1 MASSRTRPPEADLVA
16 HVGEVLQAAGIG
28 RDDRL
33 CLALS
38 GGVDSSVLL
47 EILARQRPRI
57 GFALTAAHVNH
68 GLSPHADAWCRFCE
82 AACARLGVGLS
93 IFRVEV
99 ARDDPAGLEAAARAV
114 RLAALSGVSADW
126 LVFAHHQD
134 DQAETVLFRLLRG
147 AGVLGAGAM
156 KAREAGVL
164 GRLRP
169 LLAIRRASIEAFA
182 AAKGIAWVE
191 DESNADPRFSRNFLR
206 HKVFAPLEA
215 EFPAAVPMLARAAGH
230 FQAAGELLDD
240 LAAIDFETCGGDT
253 LALERLL
260 RLSDRRL
267 CNLLRWMIRRANDA
281 PPSSV
286 RINEVVRQL
295 RATSGAPA
303 CLALGAHALT
313 VYRGGVRLMRHTLAG
328 HSSPWH
334 GEASLAWG
342 DGRIVI
348 ERQAGAGLDQAALS
362 AAGSI
367 VFTTRWSGLAM
378 RLSLKRPRR
387 TFKNLCQ
394 EAGVPAWRRDGLP
407 VMQVDGEAVWIAGV
421 GFAAEWCCPPDAA
434 GVVPHWLPP
443 HA

>member
-16 HVGEVLQAAGIG
+16 HVGEVLQAAGIA

-47 EILARQRPRI
+47 EILARLRPRI
-57 GFALTAAHVNH
+57 GYTLAAAHVNH

-82 AACARLGVGLS
+82 EACARLDVGLS

-114 RLAALSGVSADW
+114 RHAALSKVSADW
-126 LVFAHHQD
+126 LVFAHHQN

-156 KAREAGVL
+156 RACEAGAP

-169 LLAIRRASIEAFA
+169 LLAVRRASIEAFA
-182 AAKGIAWVE
+182 TAHGIAWVE
-191 DESNADPRFSRNFLR
+191 DESNADPRFTRNFLR
-206 HKVFAPLEA
+206 HNVISPLEA
-215 EFPAAVPMLARAAGH
+215 GFPAAVPALARAAGH

-240 LAAIDFETCGGDT
+240 LATIDFETCGGDT
-253 LALERLL
+253 LELERLL
-260 RLSDRRL
+260 RLPDRRL
-267 CNLLRWMIRRANDA
+267 CNLLRWMIRRADDA
-281 PPSSV
+281 PPSSL
-286 RINEVVRQL
+286 RIKEVVRQL
-295 RATSGAPA
+295 RATAGAPV
-303 CLALGAHALT
+303 CLALGGYSLT
-313 VYRGGVRLMRHTLAG
+313 VYRGGVRLMRHTVAG
-328 HSSPWH
+328 QSSPWH
-334 GEASLAWG
+334 GEESLEWG

-348 ERQAGAGLDQAALS
+348 ERLIGAGLDRAALS
-362 AAGSI
+362 TAGSI
-367 VFTTRWSGLAM
+367 VFTTRWPGLAM

-387 TFKNLCQ
+387 SFKNLCQ

-407 VMQVDGEAVWIAGV
+407 VMRVDGEAVWIAGV
-421 GFAAEWCCPPDAA
+421 GFAAEWFCPPDAP
-434 GVVPHWLPP
+434 GVMPHWVPR

>member
-1 MASSRTRPPEADLVA
+1 MASSRTKPPETDLVA
-16 HVGEVLQAAGIG
+16 HVGEVLQTAGIA

-47 EILARQRPRI
+47 EILARLRPRI

-82 AACARLGVGLS
+82 EACVRLDVGLS

-99 ARDDPAGLEAAARAV
+99 VRDDPAGLEAAARTV
-114 RLAALSGVSADW
+114 RHAALSGVSADW

-156 KAREAGVL
+156 RACEAGAP

-169 LLAIRRASIEAFA
+169 LLAVRRASIEAFA
-182 AAKGIAWVE
+182 GTHGIAWVE
-191 DESNADPRFSRNFLR
+191 DESNADPRFTRNFLR
-206 HKVFAPLEA
+206 HEVFAPLEA
-215 EFPAAVPMLARAAGH
+215 EFSAAVPALARAARH

-240 LAAIDFETCGGDT
+240 LAAIDFETCGGDS
-253 LALERLL
+253 LLLERLL
-260 RLSDRRL
+260 VLSDRRL
-267 CNLLRWMIRRANDA
+267 CNLLRWMVRRANDA
-281 PPSSV
+281 PPSSL
-286 RINEVVRQL
+286 RIHEVVRQL
-295 RATSGAPA
+295 RATAGAPA
-303 CLALGAHALT
+303 CLALGTHALT
-313 VYRGGVRLMRHTLAG
+313 VYRGGVRLMRHVVAG
-328 HSSPWH
+328 QSSPWQ

-348 ERQAGAGLDQAALS
+348 ERLVGAGLDQAALS

-367 VFTTRWSGLAM
+367 VFTTRWPGLAM
-378 RLSLKRPRR
+378 RLSIKRPRR
-387 TFKNLCQ
+387 SFKNLCQ
-394 EAGVPAWRRDGLP
+394 EAGVPAWRRDALP
-407 VMQVDGEAVWIAGV
+407 VMRVDGEAVWIAGV
-421 GFAAEWCCPPDAA
+421 GFAAEWCCLPDAA
-434 GVVPHWLPP
+434 GVVPHWMPP